1 MVFASVQIVLLV
13 LWTTKTRTST
23 RASIPN
29 AALNVVGA
37 LSLGIISYIE
47 HERTIRPSLMINAYL
62 VLSICFEATS
72 TRTLW
77 LQGYNNIIAAVTSV
91 STALRCVLLVTESTR
106 KEHILRSEWKG
117 GSPEATSGLVSK
129 AFFGWLN
136 RLLLAGYSRSLS
148 LEDLYPLD
156 KHLTSDYLYHM
167 LSKAWNSLDS
177 KAPKSLFLL
186 TISQIKWH
194 VLSAFPSRLG
204 LVVFTFCQPFL
215 ITRAID
221 LSQEPVT
228 QASSNDGYGL
238 IGAYFIVY
246 LGIAITSGQY
256 QHLTYRAITMAR
268 GGLISMMFAKTSS
281 LDSNAVDS
289 AQALTLM
296 SADIE
301 RITNGWQTMHEIWA
315 SIIEIAI
322 AIYLLERQL
331 GAACAIPIAVA
342 VCESCITF

>member
-1 MVFASVQIVLLV
+1 MWIAFASIQIVLLV
-13 LWTTKTRTST
+13 LWATKNRTST

-29 AALNVVGA
+29 AALNFVGA
-37 LSLGIISYIE
+37 LSLSLISYVE
-47 HERTIRPSLMINAYL
+47 HQRTIRPSLLINGYL
-62 VLSICFEATS
+62 VLSIGFEATT

-77 LQGYNNIIAAVTSV
+77 LQGYNNVIAAVTSISV
-91 STALRCVLLVTESTR
+91 ALRCVLLVAESTR
-106 KEHILRSEWKG
+106 KERLLLAEWKG
-117 GSPEATSGLVSK
+117 GSPEATSGLISK

-148 LEDLYPLD
+148 LDDLYPLD

-167 LSKAWNSLDS
+167 LSKAWISLDN
-177 KAPKSLFLL
+177 KASKSLFLL
-186 TISQIKWH
+186 TVGQIKWH
-194 VLSAFPSRLG
+194 LLSAFPSRLG
-204 LVVFTFCQPFL
+204 LIAFTFCQPFL

-221 LSQEPVT
+221 LSQEPVN

-238 IGAYFIVY
+238 IGAYLIVY
-246 LGIAITSGQY
+246 VGIAITSGQY
-256 QHLTYRAITMAR
+256 QHLTYRTITMAR

-281 LDSNAVDS
+281 MDSNTVDP

-342 VCESCITF
+342 IRKL